1 MISKSAP
8 SVAAPPAA
16 VSPPGR
22 KRRAPGQK
30 HEDKRIAILRMAA
43 QLFAEN
49 GYDTTSLDAIADG
62 VGIHK
67 ATLYHYLPNK
77 ETILYQCLLA
87 SFEDL
92 DVEIAA
98 MRDRSVPVLDRLRR
112 FVRSLARA
120 QNGDF
125 GRCLVLVGER
135 PLALAPGGK
144 IKEFQRRLDMAVR
157 ELTMEGVLSGQLRPV
172 DPGLVSA
179 MLFGALNWVPRWFRP
194 DKRLSLDEVA
204 DAFVDMLALG
214 VVPRA

>member
-1 MISKSAP
+1 MTRESAP
-8 SVAAPPAA
+8 AITAPPAA
-16 VSPPGR
+16 ASPGR
-22 KRRAPGQK
+22 KRRAPGRK
-30 HEDKRIAILRMAA
+30 HEDKRVAILRTAA
-43 QLFAEN
+43 QLFAEY
-49 GYDTTSLDAIADG
+49 GYDTTSLDAIADR

-67 ATLYHYLPNK
+67 ATLYHYVPNK
-77 ETILYQCLLA
+77 ETILYECLLA

-135 PLALAPGGK
+135 PLALAPGGE
-144 IKEFQRRLDMAVR
+144 IKEFQRRLDTAVR
-157 ELTMEGVLSGQLRPV
+157 DLTLEGVLSGQLRPV

-179 MLFGALNWVPRWFRP
+179 MLFGALNWVPRWFHAG
-194 DKRLSLDEVA
+194 KRLTLEDVA